1 MGLNKRFLYKGPW
14 RKEVGGAESGRRHTR
29 KADWSDDVLEDG
41 RRGHKSRNVG
51 PLKVGETKEEDAPRD
66 SRKEPNPIKTLSLAQ
81 QNPSP
86 THLQKH
92 KIINVLF

>member
-1 MGLNKRFLYKGPW
+1 MRGDAR
-14 RKEVGGAESGRRHTR
+14 GRCREKDSIAGHN
-29 KADWSDDVLEDG
+29 DG